1 MNDTSRPVTTDTRS
15 QPAMPLWRTV
25 LLAAMTAFPPMAIDQ
40 YLPALPIIGRELR
53 ATPGQVQWTLSVFF
67 IFFAIGQLV
76 YGPVSDRFGRR
87 LPLLAGILLFIAAS
101 VGCALAGSIEALI
114 AWRAAEAVGAA
125 AGAVVARAMVR
136 DLHEGTAAAR
146 LLSLMSLVM
155 AIAPLAAPI
164 LGGYLTVWL
173 DWQSNFWALGLF
185 GLLCLVGALFGLPET
200 LPVARRRRANIVGM
214 LKGYG
219 VLLRSRRFLGY
230 ALSSGIS
237 FGAYF
242 AYVSGSPFVFI
253 ELYEVPTALYGYLFA
268 INIVG
273 MMIGSALNSRLVGRF
288 GIDRMLAAGV
298 GVGAAAGVALVV
310 FGITGAGGLPPLFLA
325 LFLFVSTQNVISA
338 NAMAGALSVRPD
350 LAGTA
355 AALAG
360 VGGFLL
366 GAVAGGLVNS
376 LADGS
381 ALPMAAVVA
390 AGTFGAFAVER
401 LVVARPRPTPS
412 G

>member
-1 MNDTSRPVTTDTRS
+1 MNDVAHPLKFDARS
-15 QPAMPLWRTV
+15 QPAMPIWRTV

-40 YLPALPIIGRELR
+40 YLPALPIIGQDLR
-53 ATPGQVQWTLSVFF
+53 ASPGEVQWTLSIFF
-67 IFFAIGQLV
+67 IFFSLGQLV

-87 LPLLAGILLFIAAS
+87 LPLLAGVILFIAAS
-101 VGCALAGSIEALI
+101 VGCAWAGSIGALI
-114 AWRAAEAVGAA
+114 GWRAAQAVGAA
-125 AGAVVARAMVR
+125 AGSVVARAMVR
-136 DLHEGTAAAR
+136 DLHEGIAAAR
-146 LLSLMSLVM
+146 LLSLMSLIM

-185 GLLCLVGALFGLPET
+185 GLLCLVGAVFGLPET
-200 LPVARRRRANIVGM
+200 LPATRRRRANIVGM
-214 LKGYG
+214 LQGYG
-219 VLLRSRRFLGY
+219 VLLHNRRFLGY

-237 FGAYF
+237 FGGYF

-253 ELYEVPTALYGYLFA
+253 ELYKVPTALYGYLFA

-273 MMIGSALNSRLVGRF
+273 MMVGSALNTRLVGRF
-288 GIDRMLAAGV
+288 GIDGMLAQGV
-298 GVGAAAGVALVV
+298 GIGAAAGVALLALG
-310 FGITGAGGLPPLFLA
+310 FTGAGGLPPLFLA

-338 NAMAGALSVRPD
+338 NAMAGALSVRPE

-360 VGGFLL
+360 VGGFLV
-366 GAVAGGLVNS
+366 GALAGWLVNQF
-376 LADGS
+376 ADGS

-390 AGTFGAFAVER
+390 LAAFGAFAVDR
-401 LVVARPRPTPS
+401 LIVARPRP
-412 G
+412 GEA

>member
-1 MNDTSRPVTTDTRS
+1 MNDAARPVTTAARS
-15 QPAMPLWRTV
+15 QPAMPLWRIV

-53 ATPGQVQWTLSVFF
+53 ATPGQVQWTLSIFF

-101 VGCALAGSIEALI
+101 VGCALADSIEALI

-185 GLLCLVGALFGLPET
+185 GLLCLVGAVFGLPET

-253 ELYEVPTALYGYLFA
+253 ELYAVPTALYGYLFA

-325 LFLFVSTQNVISA
+325 LFVFVSTQNVISA

-401 LVVARPRPTPS
+401 LVVARPRPTPAA
-412 G
+412 

>member
-1 MNDTSRPVTTDTRS
+1 MSDATMTEARS
-15 QPAMPLWRTV
+15 QPAMTLWRTV

-40 YLPALPIIGRELR
+40 YLPALPIIGKELR
-53 ATPGQVQWTLSVFF
+53 ASPGQVQWTLSIFF
-67 IFFAIGQLV
+67 IFFSLGQLF
-76 YGPVSDRFGRR
+76 YGPVSDRLGRR
-87 LPLLAGILLFIAAS
+87 LPLLAGVLLFIAAS
-101 VGCALAGSIEALI
+101 AGCATAGSIEALI
-114 AWRAAEAVGAA
+114 LWRAVQALGAA
-125 AGAVVARAMVR
+125 AGSVVARAMVR

-146 LLSLMSLVM
+146 MLSLMSLIM

-185 GLLCLVGALFGLPET
+185 GLLCLAGAAFGLPET
-200 LPVARRRRANIVGM
+200 LPPARRRRANIVGM
-214 LKGYG
+214 LQGYG
-219 VLLRSRRFLGY
+219 LLLRSRRFLGY
-230 ALSSGIS
+230 ALSNGIS
-237 FGAYF
+237 FGGYF

-253 ELYEVPTALYGYLFA
+253 ELYAVPTALYGYLFA

-288 GIDRMLAAGV
+288 GIDRMLAQGL
-298 GVGAAAGVALVV
+298 GIGAVAGVALL
-310 FGITGAGGLPPLFLA
+310 GLGLTGAGGLPALFLA

-338 NAMAGALSVRPD
+338 NAMAGALSARPD

-360 VGGFLL
+360 VGGFLV
-366 GAVAGGLVNS
+366 GALAGGLVNQ

-390 AGTFGAFAVER
+390 MAAFGAVAVER
-401 LVVARPRPTPS
+401 LLVTRPGTTPA

>member
-1 MNDTSRPVTTDTRS
+1 
-15 QPAMPLWRTV
+15 
-25 LLAAMTAFPPMAIDQ
+25 
-40 YLPALPIIGRELR
+40 
-53 ATPGQVQWTLSVFF
+53 
-67 IFFAIGQLV
+67 
-76 YGPVSDRFGRR
+76 
-87 LPLLAGILLFIAAS
+87 

-185 GLLCLVGALFGLPET
+185 GLLCLVGAVFGLPET

-401 LVVARPRPTPS
+401 LVVARSRPTPA